1 MRLAAIHPP
10 RKKPK
15 RCIASYPYWEHEG
28 VNRHDEGRT
37 TDSVRWYIRIKKR
50 AIYFTAVT
58 FAYLRRLVS
67 LDTYQAFVCSNSGPR
82 SRARC
87 NRMTISCSSAWRSA
101 VIIRF
106 LALSTI

>member
-50 AIYFTAVT
+50 AINFTAVT
-58 FAYLRRLVS
+58 FAYLDGSYPSIPIKPL
-67 LDTYQAFVCSNSGPR
+67 FVP
-82 SRARC
+82 
-87 NRMTISCSSAWRSA
+87 
-101 VIIRF
+101 IRVREV
-106 LALSTI
+106 APDAID